1 LVIVG
6 LHEATVAAIG
16 CYGVVELG
24 VVSWQRHDTTP
35 NWRYNTQFSLLAFF
49 VLCLGLCKWWHLYG
63 TIGCAE
69 HRRNRRQAIVGATV
83 GATEVIMSIKSK
95 LAGLI

>member
-1 LVIVG
+1 V
-6 LHEATVAAIG
+6 ATP
-16 CYGVVELG
+16 
-24 VVSWQRHDTTP
+24 RH
-35 NWRYNTQFSLLAFF
+35 NTQLATQHPIQPFGFF